1 MCLKQHHPQL
11 VTSSVVP
18 NRDKDNAKIMR
29 GWVESDELTNEG
41 TKPDKSSDFAG
52 EKSSDDFLGEKA
64 SFFWR
69 GFIKRRIIHSLR
81 AEFF

>member
-18 NRDKDNAKIMR
+18 NRDMKDNAKIMR

-52 EKSSDDFLGEKA
+52 EKSSDDFLRLLGKKLHFFGEA
-64 SFFWR
+64 S
-69 GFIKRRIIHSLR
+69 
-81 AEFF
+81 